1 MTSATLITFFNDFIH
16 NCILF
21 QVTIISHPSYH
32 FNLCNIDLNCWLLIS
47 QNSVLYNIVGFI
59 NVRWNFPLSLNLLF
73 YHRLHLKIRYALFI
87 SSPLCC
93 NFVSLAKHA
102 FYIFCFICTC
112 TKVICFKVCLHIS
125 IFTFILSAKKENAE
139 WCSLLDL
146 FTSYGTYTL
155 ILLASKIFLVSCE
168 YVLLLK
174 TRFIQRNSKI
184 MDSQHYVIY

>member
-125 IFTFILSAKKENAE
+125 IFPFISSLDWPTKSLICKKRKCRMVLSVG
-139 WCSLLDL
+139 S
-146 FTSYGTYTL
+146 
-155 ILLASKIFLVSCE
+155 V
-168 YVLLLK
+168 YVL
-174 TRFIQRNSKI
+174 
-184 MDSQHYVIY
+184 

>member
-73 YHRLHLKIRYALFI
+73 YHRLHLKIRYALYLHK
-87 SSPLCC
+87 SYMLQGLSP
-93 NFVSLAKHA
+93 
-102 FYIFCFICTC
+102 YIYLYIYFIC
-112 TKVICFKVCLHIS
+112 
-125 IFTFILSAKKENAE
+125 KKRK
-139 WCSLLDL
+139 CRMVFSVG
-146 FTSYGTYTL
+146 S
-155 ILLASKIFLVSCE
+155 V
-168 YVLLLK
+168 YVLW
-174 TRFIQRNSKI
+174 
-184 MDSQHYVIY
+184 DIYIDTVG